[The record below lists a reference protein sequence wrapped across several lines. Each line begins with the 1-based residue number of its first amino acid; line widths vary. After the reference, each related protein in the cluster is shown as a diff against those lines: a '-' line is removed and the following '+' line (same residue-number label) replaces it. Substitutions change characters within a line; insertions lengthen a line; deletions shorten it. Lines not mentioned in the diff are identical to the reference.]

1 MPASKKPGTKGLV
14 GAVRDTD
21 PEICTDEIFAL
32 PPFLCPI
39 VIAGQ
44 P

>member
-39 VIAGQ
+39 VIPGQ